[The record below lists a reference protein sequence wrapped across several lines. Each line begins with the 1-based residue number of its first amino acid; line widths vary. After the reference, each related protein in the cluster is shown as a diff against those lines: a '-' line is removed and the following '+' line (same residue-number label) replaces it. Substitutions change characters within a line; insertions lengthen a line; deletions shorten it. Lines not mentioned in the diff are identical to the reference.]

1 MPETVCLWCW
11 GVNTKT
17 PKVFSYLRVGVQRH
31 WTPKTHLHTRFWC
44 LALRGVQQAT
54 AHKKCAHMG
63 TFYMFSGS
71 RCRRGSQGGTQH
83 KNVPMQAH
91 FVLGFKGGAEGGM
104 GRHPDMKIVPPWAWF
119 SYSGVGIDTPTS
131 RTCKTCTC
139 WHIEVLAA
147 QVTVN

>member
-1 MPETVCLWCW
+1 MVLGGEYKNTQ
-11 GVNTKT
+11 GVFIFESGGTEALNTKNT
-17 PKVFSYLRVGVQRH
+17 PTYTVLVFSTERGRAS
-31 WTPKTHLHTRFWC
+31 WK
-44 LALRGVQQAT
+44 RGVQQAT

-104 GRHPDMKIVPPWAWF
+104 GRHPDMKIVPPWA
-119 SYSGVGIDTPTS
+119 
-131 RTCKTCTC
+131 
-139 WHIEVLAA
+139 
-147 QVTVN
+147 